1 MLTNLTTSCYTTLHV
16 FCWEALNSGHL
27 TQRPAQAQRI
37 IRDRDHLIYCG
48 KHGASHTGVK
58 IKLPSQ
64 LSVFQSERLP
74 LLPDPATRVSCCVTG
89 LTHRAQW
96 LWNGASDL
104 LWSSAEK
111 GNPLRMVS
119 KWWWHQIGVPLF
131 PSVPCWMPNHDSS
144 SSIWDLAP
152 RTAKFLQLNLHL
164 GFFPTKEVIIL
175 GSLLIPL
182 YNHWNYTEEQRRFK
196 AFLSS
201 PGTPAF
207 LWFSLLPIGLFS
219 SQSIPLLCGFL
230 LTNNQ
235 THTKKVEFS
244 YQMYAKKLVTS
255 YISQIF
261 TRKTNSIR
269 FERKCRL
276 R

>member
-1 MLTNLTTSCYTTLHV
+1 MLGKRWEQDVNQSYHFLLHHLPCFLLRSPELWPFDPETSPGPENHY
-16 FCWEALNSGHL
+16 
-27 TQRPAQAQRI
+27 
-37 IRDRDHLIYCG
+37 RDHLIYCG

-89 LTHRAQW
+89 LTHRAEW

-164 GFFPTKEVIIL
+164 GFFSHKR
-175 GSLLIPL
+175 SD
-182 YNHWNYTEEQRRFK
+182 YTR
-196 AFLSS
+196 L
-201 PGTPAF
+201 PAD
-207 LWFSLLPIGLFS
+207 S
-219 SQSIPLLCGFL
+219 SQ
-230 LTNNQ
+230 
-235 THTKKVEFS
+235 
-244 YQMYAKKLVTS
+244 
-255 YISQIF
+255 
-261 TRKTNSIR
+261 
-269 FERKCRL
+269 
-276 R
+276 